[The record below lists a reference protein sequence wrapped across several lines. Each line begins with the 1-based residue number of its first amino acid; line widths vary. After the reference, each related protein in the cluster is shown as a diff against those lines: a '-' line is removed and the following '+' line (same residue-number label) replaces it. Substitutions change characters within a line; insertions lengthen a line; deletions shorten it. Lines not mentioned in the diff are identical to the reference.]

1 MSERTEKPALSG
13 VPDYSL
19 GGDIVP
25 SAEYVQQSKADKM
38 TAIDDAVHAAS
49 DKITALKEQRF
60 KTIENG
66 KKTELTDQID
76 TLQDYI
82 DKLCAEK
89 SDLTTDDTAAI
100 ENELRQHLDFEAA
113 KEYDEMSPEDFD
125 DLLTAEEIEQE
136 TLRHYEAFLAKQRN
150 NEDNDLPVL
159 TDVVDEREDENLPVL
174 TDIDEEATR
183 SYPERHSVDDGIPVL
198 TDVIKDGEDDIQV
211 SPKRVETGNS
221 IDNSEDV
228 AALFGEVGRQETVAK
243 ITVEEQISV
252 AKYLIKQI
260 DKGVQDN
267 IISTTA
273 ADAAV
278 AELENRI
285 YGLERQLSG
294 ETSNKNAVL
303 KKTDEVLRQLARRNG
318 TYTVPEV
325 ATENQETPVHEMTPE
340 AEAEQEQEVRE
351 FEQEAIPLSEYTTAK
366 KEFKAAKRVYLEAL
380 EKQYRKRNVL
390 SKMGET
396 FGVGQKRAFTPEEQV
411 AYDTYM
417 AASKKFYE
425 YTKATGVYDK
435 LQVRMIAR
443 LERQHEKGLSLEHET
458 PLAVA
463 PLVADRFVFNPAQ
476 ARLDV
481 QSGFLP
487 ESVQDVKKRLLRWV
501 KQHPYVS
508 VAAGGALTTY
518 GLTVN
523 APGVLAAAASG
534 MIGRRFIVGRKA
546 AALDDTGEQVVD
558 DLQSEALPD
567 LEQLEARY
575 FTDAR
580 RLAIS
585 RNRNRAVASALGLSA
600 AAAAESLLGDPDFTQ
615 ASEVVNEPSGVRG
628 QELRMP
634 ESIADKLA
642 RADRV
647 APMSPEHIAQ
657 FERMENSGILSA
669 DSWSR
674 AAAPQTDTVG
684 SPAGIENPNWV
695 KPGID
700 YGQDVVSGGGSESM
714 SDVAQ
719 PGIDDGGSSTP
730 EASKPAAPEVPV
742 EKPVV
747 ETGPNN
753 PAPVT
758 ELQPQSVE
766 SGPAQ
771 AVTDEAR
778 VSGRAEILAER
789 THLDSVA
796 ALERMHGYQP
806 RVTAELGAL
815 VTSPVKG
822 QNIMHHLYAEM
833 IRAYD
838 AGQFNLPA
846 VRAEYVSHNPT
857 ALFSFIEEHA
867 KELTNNKFSAFLGGS
882 DSLGLSPD
890 EWKVLGFSSGDPQV
904 ISPADKIQTG
914 KLIKLILENAAEEI
928 NGKLKP
934 S

>member
-1 MSERTEKPALSG
+1 MSERLPNSSLSD
-13 VPDYSL
+13 VPNYSNL
-19 GGDIVP
+19 GGDIVL
-25 SAEYVQQSKADKM
+25 SAESVQQTEAEKI
-38 TAIDDAVHAAS
+38 TALSEAVHAAS

-89 SDLTTDDTAAI
+89 SDLTADDTAAI

-150 NEDNDLPVL
+150 
-159 TDVVDEREDENLPVL
+159 EDENLPVL

-183 SYPERHSVDDGIPVL
+183 SYQERHSVDDGIPVL

-228 AALFGEVGRQETVAK
+228 AALFGEAGRQETVAK

-267 IISTTA
+267 IISTAA

-325 ATENQETPVHEMTPE
+325 TTENQETPMHEMTPE

-534 MIGRRFIVGRKA
+534 MMGRRFIVDRKA

-615 ASEVVNEPSGVRG
+615 ASEVVNEPGDDRG

-700 YGQDVVSGGGSESM
+700 AELGVVSDGGTNALPG
-714 SDVAQ
+714 VVQ
-719 PGIDDGGSSTP
+719 PGIDYAASGAVPAPASSSI
-730 EASKPAAPEVPV
+730 ESVPV
-742 EKPVV
+742 PPAPATPAPAPVV
-747 ETGPNN
+747 ETGPNH
-753 PAPVT
+753 PAPVA

-766 SGPAQ
+766 SGPVQ

-796 ALERMHGYQP
+796 ALERIHGYQP
-806 RVTAELGAL
+806 RVAAGLDAL
-815 VTSPVKG
+815 VTTPIAG
-822 QNIMHHLYAEM
+822 QDITHHMYAEM
-833 IRAYD
+833 VKAYE
-838 AGQFNLPA
+838 AGMFNLPA
-846 VRAEYVSHNPT
+846 TRAEYVSHNPT
-857 ALFSFIEEHA
+857 AFFSFIEEHA

-890 EWKVLGFSSGDPQV
+890 EWKALGFSSGDPQV